1 MGASRSY
8 MSLFVLNMETN
19 VSYRIT
25 GRIKS
30 SPIKF
35 IARIVANGK
44 SKPDSSASERIRSG
58 SENERRMNQLG
69 R

>member
-1 MGASRSY
+1 
-8 MSLFVLNMETN
+8 MSLFVLNMETH
-19 VSYRIT
+19 VFLLKIT

-35 IARIVANGK
+35 IARIVAYGK
-44 SKPDSSASERIRSG
+44 SITDSSASERIRSG